1 MFSVSPDEFEKL
13 VHDSVD
19 NLPKI
24 HKDKL
29 TNVGF
34 FVLDFPTKEQAM
46 RSGLRPG
53 QMLLG
58 LYEGVPLSKRGGTLK
73 LLPDTI
79 TLFKKPIELSV
90 NTYPELLEQIHKT
103 VWHEVAH
110 YFGLDHD
117 KIYDIQAKSNKS
129 KD

>member
-1 MFSVSPDEFEKL
+1 MYSVNYEEFEKL
-13 VHDSVD
+13 VHQSVD
-19 NLPKI
+19 NLPKV
-24 HKDKL
+24 HKDKIK
-29 TNVGF
+29 NVGF
-34 FVLDFPTKEQAM
+34 FVLDFPTQEQVY
-46 RSGLRPG
+46 RSKLKPG

-79 TLFKKPIELSV
+79 TLFKRPIEMSV
-90 NTYPELLEQIHKT
+90 NSYPELLEQIHKT

-117 KIYDIQAKSNKS
+117 KIYEIQDKNKH
-129 KD
+129 